1 MKIHIQHLL
10 ITLAFLGS
18 LLRAAADGPRW
29 TLPYSGTA
37 STSGALFTLSNA
49 NGPTGIFLGRVG
61 IGTTNPNTSLEI
73 FSGFDTE
80 VIRFGRSIGDYHS
93 ISTSFHG
100 STPSHNYLGFNIEHN
115 TADIRRVLTLQGDG
129 HVGIDSLSP
138 GSSLEVNGGI
148 RARGGLPGG
157 SGANDNGYAFTGN
170 GGDNDSGLFSSGD
183 GQLEFYI
190 NAGEAMRISP
200 DRYVGIGTA
209 TPEYTLDVV
218 GQSRVCDGRSE
229 RHGVGRD
236 RRNRTRG
243 LKAGIWFNTA
253 HTSGTGGA
261 ADVAFLG
268 AVDSTRLGF
277 YGNDPRG
284 PALGWGLTFD
294 TVTGN
299 VGIGTGTAYP
309 TKKLEV
315 KGDASVSGDATVKTL
330 TITGGADFAEPF
342 EISSKNLSK
351 GSLVIIDEDI
361 PGHLKLSNHAYDTRV
376 AGIVSGAN
384 GINPGISMDQEGLL
398 ERGQNVALSGRV
410 YALADVSNGPIKPG
424 DLLTS
429 SNIPGHCMKVRDL
442 SRAQGAIIGK
452 AMSSLDKGEGMVL
465 VLVALQ

>member
-1 MKIHIQHLL
+1 M
-10 ITLAFLGS
+10 
-18 LLRAAADGPRW
+18 
-29 TLPYSGTA
+29 
-37 STSGALFTLSNA
+37 
-49 NGPTGIFLGRVG
+49 
-61 IGTTNPNTSLEI
+61 
-73 FSGFDTE
+73 
-80 VIRFGRSIGDYHS
+80 
-93 ISTSFHG
+93 
-100 STPSHNYLGFNIEHN
+100 
-115 TADIRRVLTLQGDG
+115 
-129 HVGIDSLSP
+129 
-138 GSSLEVNGGI
+138 
-148 RARGGLPGG
+148 
-157 SGANDNGYAFTGN
+157 
-170 GGDNDSGLFSSGD
+170 
-183 GQLEFYI
+183 
-190 NAGEAMRISP
+190 
-200 DRYVGIGTA
+200 
-209 TPEYTLDVV
+209 
-218 GQSRVCDGRSE
+218 
-229 RHGVGRD
+229 GRD

-253 HTSGTGGA
+253 HTWGTGGA

-268 AVDSTRLGF
+268 AVDS
-277 YGNDPRG
+277 
-284 PALGWGLTFD
+284 
-294 TVTGN
+294 
-299 VGIGTGTAYP
+299 IGTGTAYP

-315 KGDASVSGDATVKTL
+315 TGDASVSGDATVKTL